1 MITKAVLPV
10 AGFGTR
16 FLPAS
21 KAIPKEMLP
30 IIDKPI
36 VQYAVEEAI
45 EAGIKEII
53 FITSPEKYSIEKHF
67 TKNKELSKKLLESN
81 KIEYLDKLN
90 PKIFNDIKFHY
101 VDQKKQSGLGD
112 AISHAK
118 NIVDNQPFA
127 VLLPD
132 EIYISKISCMKQL
145 LDVYKKTKST
155 VIAVKEVD
163 QDNIHKYGVIA
174 PEEIINNF
182 SKISHIV
189 EKPNK
194 KNAPSKYAVCGR
206 YILTPNIFSH
216 LQSVDADING
226 EIQLTDGIR
235 SLLKDEDTYACFYEG
250 KKYDCGSKEGF
261 VEATIT
267 FAIKNKLIS
276 KDLLKT
282 IKESD

>member
-67 TKNKELSKKLLESN
+67 SKNKELSKKLLQSN
-81 KIEYLDKLN
+81 KLEHLDKLN

-101 VDQKKQSGLGD
+101 VDQKEQNGLGD

-118 NIVDNQPFA
+118 NIVDNEPFA

-132 EIYISKISCMKQL
+132 EIYLSKISCMKQL
-145 LDVYKKTKST
+145 LKVYEKTKST
-155 VIAVKEVD
+155 VVAVKEVD
-163 QDNIHKYGVIA
+163 QDIIHKYGVIK

-182 SKISHIV
+182 SKISDIV

-206 YILTPNIFSH
+206 YILTYNIFSH

-226 EIQLTDGIR
+226 EIQLTNGIK
-235 SLLKDEDTYACFYEG
+235 SLLKDEDTFACFYEG
-250 KKYDCGSKEGF
+250 NKYDCGSKEGF

-276 KDLLKT
+276 KDFLKT
-282 IKESD
+282 IKDSD

>member
-53 FITSPEKYSIEKHF
+53 FITSPEKSSIEKHF
-67 TKNKELSKKLLESN
+67 SINEELSQKLIKSN
-81 KIEYLDKLN
+81 KLEYLEKLN
-90 PKIFNDIKFHY
+90 PKIFNDVKFHY
-101 VDQKKQSGLGD
+101 VDQKEQNGLGD
-112 AISHAK
+112 AISYAK
-118 NIVDNQPFA
+118 NIIDNEPFA

-132 EIYISKISCMKQL
+132 EIYLSKISCMRQL

-163 QDNIHKYGVIA
+163 QDNIHKYGVIK
-174 PEEIINNF
+174 PQEILNNF
-182 SKISHIV
+182 SKISDIV
-189 EKPNK
+189 EKPK
-194 KNAPSKYAVCGR
+194 KENAPSKYAVCGR
-206 YILTPNIFSH
+206 YILSHNIFSY

-226 EIQLTDGIR
+226 EIQLTDGIK
-235 SLLKDEDTYACFYEG
+235 SLLKDEDIFACFYEG
-250 KKYDCGSKEGF
+250 SKYDCGSKEGF
-261 VEATIT
+261 VEATLI
-267 FAIKNKLIS
+267 FAIENKLIS
-276 KDLLKT
+276 KDFLKT
-282 IKESD
+282 IKDFD

>member
-1 MITKAVLPV
+1 LINKAVLPV

-67 TKNKELSKKLLESN
+67 SKNEELSKKLLQSN
-81 KIEYLDKLN
+81 KFEYLDKLN
-90 PKIFNDIKFHY
+90 PKIFNNIKFHY
-101 VDQKKQSGLGD
+101 IDQKEQNGLGD
-112 AISHAK
+112 AIAHSK
-118 NIVDNQPFA
+118 NLVGHEPFA

-132 EIYISKISCMKQL
+132 EIYLSKISCMKQL
-145 LDVYKKTKST
+145 LDVYEKTKST
-155 VIAVKEVD
+155 VIAVKEVA
-163 QDNIHKYGVIA
+163 QNNIHKYGVIK
-174 PEEIINNF
+174 PEKITKNF
-182 SKISHIV
+182 SKISDIV

-194 KNAPSKYAVCGR
+194 QSAPSKYAVCGR
-206 YILTPNIFSH
+206 YILSSNIFSH
-216 LQSVDADING
+216 LQSVDKDING

-235 SLLKDEDTYACFYEG
+235 SLLEDEDAFACFYKG
-250 KKYDCGSKEGF
+250 SKYDCGSKEGF

-267 FAIKNKLIS
+267 FAMKNKLIS
-276 KDLLKT
+276 RDFLKT
-282 IKESD
+282 LKDFD